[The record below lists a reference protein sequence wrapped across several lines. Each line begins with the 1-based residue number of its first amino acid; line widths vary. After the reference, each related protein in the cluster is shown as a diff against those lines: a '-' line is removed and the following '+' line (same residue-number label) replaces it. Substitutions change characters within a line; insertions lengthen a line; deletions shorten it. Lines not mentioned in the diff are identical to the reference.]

1 MLYRRLAAAAAAGLL
16 CALSV
21 GVTPAAAKAT
31 LKVSK
36 TTGLKS
42 GDSVTVSGTGFTKN
56 LTDLALGQC
65 VKNPKGPSDCNLA
78 GGAVFAKTDGSGKT
92 DTVTLKLATS
102 FSGKEC
108 GSDGCVIAAQ
118 LLPSS
123 HDAATVAA
131 NAVSV
136 KIVFGSS
143 GGTAKPVTSK
153 SSAAAATTTAAA
165 ADDPDSDSD
174 SGSAL
179 PKTGP
184 GMEWATVV
192 LIGTGLLL
200 PGAGVLAMLPARRRR
215 MAGFR

>member
-108 GSDGCVIAAQ
+108 GTDGCVIAAQ

-143 GGTAKPVTSK
+143 GGTVKPVTSK
-153 SSAAAATTTAAA
+153 SSAAAAATTTAAA
-165 ADDPDSDSD
+165 ADDSDSDSD
-174 SGSAL
+174 SAL

-200 PGAGVLAMLPARRRR
+200 PGFGLLAMLPARRRR

>member
-1 MLYRRLAAAAAAGLL
+1 MIYIRMAFAALICAAATLFVVA
-16 CALSV
+16 S
-21 GVTPAAAKAT
+21 PASAKAT

-36 TTGLKS
+36 TTGLKD
-42 GDSVTVSGTGFTKN
+42 GDSITVSGTGFTKN

-65 VKNPKGPSDCNLA
+65 VKNPKGPTDCNLA

-92 DTVTLKLATS
+92 DKVTLKLATS
-102 FSGKEC
+102 FSGKDC
-108 GSDGCVIAAQ
+108 GTDGCVIAAQ

-143 GGTAKPVTSK
+143 GGGGTTTTTAPVASK
-153 SSAAAATTTAAA
+153 SPAAAATSD
-165 ADDPDSDSD
+165 ADDDDE
-174 SGSAL
+174 AL
-179 PKTGP
+179 PQTGP

-200 PGAGVLAMLPARRRR
+200 PGFGLLAMLPARRRR
-215 MAGFR
+215 MSL